1 MDLVR
6 EKYGSSSI
14 GFAAVLGNDLGV
26 GVGTS
31 PHEKKSQKK

>member
-31 PHEKKSQKK
+31 PHEKKPQKK